1 MVRKEGY
8 LKLYQVDDSVFFP
21 LSDNYL
27 VYLCK
32 KETLDRLTEEETL
45 ELIVKMLREA
55 RMARP
60 VTLH

>member
-1 MVRKEGY
+1 M
-8 LKLYQVDDSVFFP
+8 KLYQVDDSVFFP